1 MKINQF
7 QNVRKMT
14 TPEEHDQKLKEVSH
28 LYEKQFLREMVKAMR
43 GTVGEGEFMKP
54 NQAEKI
60 FREQLDQEYV
70 EKWGDKGGIGLADM
84 IYKQLLDRMGPALGI
99 RQKPDRPMGPI
110 ALGEKSFAAKMLND
124 PNKPAQLKMQY
135 DIQPPEK
142 TTDSAKP
149 VPVSVTAP
157 WSGSVIGAQ
166 QINPDEYLLQM
177 NHDNGLK
184 SQMVFKG
191 SLDKELI
198 PTEFTGKSQEIQAGQ
213 RLGLLSPEA
222 KNLFWTVD
230 VVE

>member
-7 QNVRKMT
+7 QNIRQEK
-14 TPEEHDQKLKEVSH
+14 TPEQHDAKLKEVSQ

-43 GTVGEGEFMKP
+43 GTVGEGEFMKA
-54 NQAEKI
+54 NHAEKI
-60 FREQLDQEYV
+60 FKEQLDQEYV

-84 IYKQLLDRMGPALGI
+84 IYKQLIDRMGPALGI
-99 RQKPDRPMGPI
+99 RPKPERPMGPI
-110 ALGEKSFAAKMLND
+110 ALGEKSFAGKMLND
-124 PNKPAQLKMQY
+124 PNKPNQVKMQY
-135 DIQPPEK
+135 DIQPQEK
-142 TTDSAKP
+142 ATPAGKP
-149 VPVSVTAP
+149 NPVEVTAP
-157 WSGSVIGAQ
+157 WSGSLLGAQ
-166 QINPDEYLLQM
+166 QINADEYLLQM
-177 NHDNGLK
+177 KHDNGLK

-191 SLDKELI
+191 SLDKELM

>member
-7 QNVRKMT
+7 QNVRQAK
-14 TPEEHDQKLKEVSH
+14 TPEEHDAKLKEVSQ

-84 IYKQLLDRMGPALGI
+84 VYKQLLDRMGPGLGI
-99 RQKPDRPMGPI
+99 KPKPEKPLGPI
-110 ALGEKSFAAKMLND
+110 SLGEKSFAAKMLND
-124 PNKPAQLKMQY
+124 PNKPTQAKMQF
-135 DIQPPEK
+135 DIPVQPK
-142 TTDSAKP
+142 TADP
-149 VPVSVTAP
+149 VKQEAVTAP
-157 WSGSVIGAQ
+157 WSGSLLGAQ

-191 SLDKELI
+191 SLDKDLI
-198 PTEFTGKSQEIQAGQ
+198 PLEFTGKSQEIQAGQ

-230 VVE
+230 VTE